1 MIPMVGFLPPSDER
15 VVGTIEAVQRELSV
29 DGFIE
34 RYPTSTGTSV
44 DGLPGREGAFLLC
57 TFWMADALALIGRVD
72 EATALFERL
81 LALRNDVGL
90 LAEECDPVAGRPPG
104 HFPQA
109 FRHIGLVNTA
119 RNPPRG
125 ASPAHGT
132 APWRT

>member
-1 MIPMVGFLPPSDER
+1 MVGFLPPDDER

-44 DGLPGREGAFLLC
+44 DGLPGREGAFLMC

-81 LALRNDVGL
+81 LALRHDVGL
-90 LAEECDPVAGRPPG
+90 LAIGRTSCG
-104 HFPQA
+104 ERVCQY
-109 FRHIGLVNTA
+109 V
-119 RNPPRG
+119 
-125 ASPAHGT
+125 
-132 APWRT
+132 

>member
-57 TFWMADALALIGRVD
+57 TFWMADALALIGRID

-81 LALRNDVGL
+81 LALRNAVGL
-90 LAEECDPVAGRPPG
+90 LAEEYDQVAGRQPG
-104 HFPQA
+104 TLPQA
-109 FRHIGLVNTA
+109 FSPLGLVNTA
-119 RNPPRG
+119 PRSEEG
-125 ASPAHGT
+125 SVGKECVSNV
-132 APWRT
+132 RI

>member
-57 TFWMADALALIGRVD
+57 TFWMADALALIGRID

-81 LALRNDVGL
+81 LALRTDVGL
-90 LAEECDPVAGRPPG
+90 LAEERSEERRVGKECVSQCRSRWQPY
-104 HFPQA
+104 H
-109 FRHIGLVNTA
+109 
-119 RNPPRG
+119 
-125 ASPAHGT
+125 
-132 APWRT
+132 